1 MAKRSIELIETLTL
15 LIEIQFKSCCY
26 GVFGI
31 EPMVEQISEPFLKK
45 SLMMF
50 LYGYN
55 SEGIR
60 MTLTPEVG
68 STDVYRNLVIEG
80 VIMLTNQFAD
90 NPTVMLKKFKSAL
103 PPEDQTKLDSMAGE
117 MVEEWEEMCER
128 GEVVF

>member
-1 MAKRSIELIETLTL
+1 
-15 LIEIQFKSCCY
+15 
-26 GVFGI
+26 
-31 EPMVEQISEPFLKK
+31 MVEQISEPFLKK

-103 PPEDQTKLDSMAGE
+103 TPEDQTKLDSMAGK
-117 MVEEWEEMCER
+117 MVEEWEEMCKR